1 MYALGVTR
9 DDAAMAE
16 HSVPADC
23 AANGDMPESE
33 RARLAAAWAAA
44 HYFVTLGRK
53 EWLFC
58 TGLTAPEIER
68 QVMADRYLF
77 ITAWNPPPGE
87 TPRADNDAA
96 QARLEARV
104 QALGLSL
111 HPALGCDNRGG
122 MVEELHDLAARLRDC
137 GEPGEQGLCQVAPF
151 IEHRERQILLGLEI
165 IIDMALLHAGGVRD
179 VIERHGLVTT
189 LVEQRLRHLDELCA
203 SRNRRRHREI
213 QVLLVN
219 QHNT

>member
-16 HSVPADC
+16 HSVPADG
-23 AANGDMPESE
+23 AANGDVPESE

-77 ITAWNPPPGE
+77 ITAWNPPPG
-87 TPRADNDAA
+87 
-96 QARLEARV
+96 
-104 QALGLSL
+104 
-111 HPALGCDNRGG
+111 
-122 MVEELHDLAARLRDC
+122 
-137 GEPGEQGLCQVAPF
+137 
-151 IEHRERQILLGLEI
+151 
-165 IIDMALLHAGGVRD
+165 
-179 VIERHGLVTT
+179 
-189 LVEQRLRHLDELCA
+189 
-203 SRNRRRHREI
+203 
-213 QVLLVN
+213 
-219 QHNT
+219 